1 MIEQKYNNLNYVF
14 YIEESFILSDCS
26 LQCIEFL
33 KFYDNRFCIKIKIGY
48 IVKKY
53 QIFCDY
59 IFMIISIYKKIV
71 GKKQLVYSLQ

>member
-14 YIEESFILSDCS
+14 YIEESFMLSDCS
-26 LQCIEFL
+26 LQFIEFL